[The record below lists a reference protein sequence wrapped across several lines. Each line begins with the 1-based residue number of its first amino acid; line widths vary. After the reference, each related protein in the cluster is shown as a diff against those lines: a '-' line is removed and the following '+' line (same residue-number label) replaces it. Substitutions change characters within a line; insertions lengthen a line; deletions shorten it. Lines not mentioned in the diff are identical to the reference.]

1 MKSKYNQI
9 GVEVGLKHSYLGMT
23 FDFSVEG
30 QVKVTQEG
38 YVSELVAS
46 EDLRTPVKTP
56 ALPDLFEVDAE
67 SPRLDK
73 HRSED
78 FHSCT
83 AKLLFLS
90 TDICVAVSFLT
101 FSQESRVFCVQIMT
115 KKYANLTVF
124 VSRF

>member
-1 MKSKYNQI
+1 MKLTSKQLVEALKSKYNQI

-56 ALPDLFEVDAE
+56 ALPDLFEVDAD

-73 HRSED
+73 Q
-78 FHSCT
+78 
-83 AKLLFLS
+83 A
-90 TDICVAVSFLT
+90 
-101 FSQESRVFCVQIMT
+101 QQ
-115 KKYANLTVF
+115 
-124 VSRF
+124 